1 MSLFSTGL
9 SKPEYDAEKMRLRLL
24 GNEANAVFDENG
36 GLKRQKETESIIL
49 NRDIIE
55 MMTNNLKQI
64 EDYYIISKTN
74 AKRAFTLALL
84 FCILG
89 FALFASAVIIAFTV
103 KLTDFAVISTIGG
116 AISQILAATALLV
129 HSGAQKQLN
138 YYYEALHENE
148 QFLSAVH
155 LVSKISPDKPDKQD
169 ETYISIIKNSLD
181 ILTDKNKKKEPV
193 K

>member
-116 AISQILAATALLV
+116 AISQRSAEAA
-129 HSGAQKQLN
+129 
-138 YYYEALHENE
+138 
-148 QFLSAVH
+148 
-155 LVSKISPDKPDKQD
+155 
-169 ETYISIIKNSLD
+169 
-181 ILTDKNKKKEPV
+181 
-193 K
+193 